1 MGTDYHHK
9 ILLYPPGFFSSKR
22 NAYIYTVFF
31 FMSDKLEADK
41 RERREANAC
50 FTLHL
55 MTEHGKKELQQ
66 LGSKK
71 KKCKAKGVVYV

>member
-1 MGTDYHHK
+1 
-9 ILLYPPGFFSSKR
+9 
-22 NAYIYTVFF
+22 
-31 FMSDKLEADK
+31 MSDKLEADK

-55 MTEHGKKELQQ
+55 MTEHAKKELQQ

-71 KKCKAKGVVYV
+71 KKKCKAKGVVYV

>member
-1 MGTDYHHK
+1 
-9 ILLYPPGFFSSKR
+9 
-22 NAYIYTVFF
+22 
-31 FMSDKLEADK
+31 MSDKLEADK

-50 FTLHL
+50 FALHL

-71 KKCKAKGVVYV
+71 KKSVKQKELFMYDKIILTVDKLYSHFGKFSSNFTYKA